1 VAGFSPVGDIM
12 VAQIARILVP
22 VLLISLTG
30 CGDAACVPETSHCE
44 GNVRHMCNTVGKT
57 PIPKASTFDCSKDGE
72 FCIEQGRH
80 SICSPSPDPRPECTG
95 ENRGGAFC
103 VNNKVASCSSGAHAL
118 THSTCRSDQVCVN
131 TGTEASRGAICK
143 ATTN

>member
-1 VAGFSPVGDIM
+1 MAGFSPVGDIM

-57 PIPKASTFDCSKDGE
+57 PIPKASTFDCSKEGE

-80 SICSPSPDPRPECTG
+80 SICSPSPDPRPECSG
-95 ENRGGAFC
+95 ENTKGAFC
-103 VNNKVASCSSGAHAL
+103 VNNKVARCYNGHAMTRL
-118 THSTCRSDQVCVN
+118 TCTDSQTCVN
-131 TGTEASRGAICK
+131 IGTEENRGAACE
-143 ATTN
+143 AASE